1 MLFQINQIKKVIGLP
16 VIVILFVS
24 CFQHFYKVKQAH
36 VGDANQKASVIDSLN
51 NQNRYFILRSG
62 SQSFY
67 MRNISLS
74 ADRTTVQCVLDSLS
88 FDHMRYVTV
97 GNKSDKRYKPKDQ
110 TQAGVLS
117 EVHLYITPD
126 PAISTGHY
134 VLHFDSLKKIEII
147 QKDNGRTVA
156 NYVISTIGVAAGTLL
171 FAGVIIAAT
180 KSSCPFVSAYT
191 GNEFEL
197 QGEIYGG
204 AIYPQLARDDYMPLR
219 MQPKEDGT
227 LMLKISNELKEKQYT
242 DFADL
247 VVVSHKTNAKV
258 LPDANGNLYSIS
270 NPDLPQKAWTTNRSD
285 IIPLINKY
293 NDDQML
299 RFDDTLTASN
309 DNYLIAQFKNESHSK
324 RAKLVVSAKNSY
336 WIDYLYGEVAK
347 EFGDYYATYA
357 KKQTKKPAA
366 ELLKWAQEQ
375 HLALTVSLKTK
386 SGWQKVADLNT
397 IGPLAVRQ
405 LVVPLDLSNVSGD
418 NIQVKLSSGFM
429 FWEIDYTAIDF
440 SDDKYFSVQTI
451 SPSTA
456 TDESGKDVLPVLLK
470 KDNNF
475 LEQPVPGNV
484 VTLEYKCNSIPGDI
498 SRSYILHTRGYYTHT
513 WNFKG
518 SPHIAFLKQ
527 LKKPNALPKY
537 SLDEYKKYVANNMQ
551 SLVKE

>member
-1 MLFQINQIKKVIGLP
+1 MLQKSKSSSKIII
-16 VIVILFVS
+16 ILAIFFVFAG
-24 CFQHFYKVKQAH
+24 CNRYYKAVTTNVK
-36 VGDANQKASVIDSLN
+36 ANPDKSVDSLK
-51 NQNRYFILRSG
+51 NQNRYFILRTP
-62 SQSFY
+62 SQAYF
-67 MRNISLS
+67 MRNIILS
-74 ADRTTVQCVLDSLS
+74 EDRKKITCLLDDIPIEHQDYLYKGKGNMRYKDPFVLNEVHMYIGNDSPLAKGSYTLALDQIQKIEVIEKDKKRTTSS
-88 FDHMRYVTV
+88 
-97 GNKSDKRYKPKDQ
+97 
-110 TQAGVLS
+110 
-117 EVHLYITPD
+117 
-126 PAISTGHY
+126 
-134 VLHFDSLKKIEII
+134 
-147 QKDNGRTVA
+147 
-156 NYVISTIGVAAGTLL
+156 YVIGALGYTIGAIAVVAI
-171 FAGVIIAAT
+171 IIAAT
-180 KSSCPFVSAYT
+180 KSSCPFISAYT
-191 GNEFEL
+191 NNEFVL

-247 VVVSHKTNAKV
+247 VVVSHKTNAQV
-258 LPDANGNLYSIS
+258 LPDASGNLYSIS

-293 NDDQML
+293 NDDQLL

-324 RAKLVVSAKNSY
+324 KAKLVVSAKNSY

-375 HLALTVSLKTK
+375 HLPLTVSLKTN
-386 SGWQKVADLNT
+386 SGWQKIADLNT

-405 LVVPLDLSNVSGD
+405 VVVPLDLSNVSGD
-418 NIQVKLSSGFM
+418 DIQVKLSSGFM

-456 TDESGKDVLPVLLK
+456 IDETGKDVLPVLLK
-470 KDNNF
+470 RDNNF
-475 LEQPVPGNV
+475 LEQPVPGDV
-484 VTLEYKCNSIPGDI
+484 VTLEYKCNLPDENI
-498 SRSYILHTRGYYTHT
+498 SRSYILHTRGYYTHS
-513 WNFKG
+513 WDFKG

-537 SLDEYKKYVANNMQ
+537 SLDEYKKYLADNME